1 MIVSMEALGNILA
14 LADDQN
20 SSDTP
25 ANLLYNDALIVPV
38 WISIFCKR
46 FINFQRIFF
55 QRPPVEIGRP
65 YQVARLH
72 MAARLFID
80 RFSINQ
86 IKILVWVMQKEH
98 MCQNMTR
105 ASSKK
110 HHVFS
115 SPRQKYVTRPLGCAH
130 IFQCGFEYVL
140 VIFSQKYSLSDRVI
154 LGVVGQP
161 NFFVVKKST
170 LNGGRLLIISWQPM
184 VDEIGTLA
192 CTYLK

>member
-1 MIVSMEALGNILA
+1 MRHLILVQPREAYEYNHMIVSMEALGNILA
-14 LADDQN
+14 LADDEN

-55 QRPPVEIGRP
+55 QRPPVEIERP

-80 RFSINQ
+80 RFSINR
-86 IKILVWVMQKEH
+86 IETLVWVKRKKH
-98 MCQNMTR
+98 MCQNMTH

-110 HHVFS
+110 TPCILVAKTKVRHAT
-115 SPRQKYVTRPLGCAH
+115 PRVCAYISMRVRACFGH
-130 IFQCGFEYVL
+130 FQ
-140 VIFSQKYSLSDRVI
+140 
-154 LGVVGQP
+154 P
-161 NFFVVKKST
+161 
-170 LNGGRLLIISWQPM
+170 
-184 VDEIGTLA
+184 
-192 CTYLK
+192 